1 MVRHYYERHQD
12 YQAAVQSAR
21 EAIESADR
29 AETLYY
35 EGIGRP
41 HDPKGYIMADRRRS
55 AATDHQRMRDELTEA
70 IRHLEDAL
78 NAWAP
83 DGDAA

>member
-12 YQAAVQSAR
+12 YQAAVQVAR
-21 EAIESADR
+21 EAIEAADR

-35 EGIGRP
+35 EGIGRG
-41 HDPKGYIMADRRRS
+41 HDPKGYLMAERRRS
-55 AATDHQRMRDELTEA
+55 AEQDYSRMREELLEA
-70 IRHLEDAL
+70 ILHLGDAL

-83 DGDAA
+83 DTAA